1 MRYPGLIANQFNL
14 IVRGK
19 SVRHLHD
26 HRTEIFTA
34 GSEFDHVDLCQS
46 RFSAEGAGG
55 VAGGRHLVSR
65 PQATP
70 ASGNH
75 SAKRRRLPNDQGAAG
90 QTAQIRAI
98 QWPSGCPS
106 LPNLAQTHLPQ
117 RATHRG
123 AIVVGDLPQLGNV
136 LEHYMRRIDDDT
148 NAPQPR
154 EGTR

>member
-19 SVRHLHD
+19 SVRHV
-26 HRTEIFTA
+26 TEPKYSPPVQNLIMSIF
-34 GSEFDHVDLCQS
+34 VRV
-46 RFSAEGAGG
+46 RFSAEGAGE